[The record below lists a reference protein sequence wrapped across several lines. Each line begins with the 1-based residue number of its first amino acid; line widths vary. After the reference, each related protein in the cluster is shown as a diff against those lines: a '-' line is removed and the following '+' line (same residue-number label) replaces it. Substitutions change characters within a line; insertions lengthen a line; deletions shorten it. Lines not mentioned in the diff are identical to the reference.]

1 MRDKW
6 PCLLQT
12 LQSLA
17 MEFLS
22 LYKENTRSMD
32 CDEKHNEQY
41 MVRRNIPFMKSICT
55 SLWHES
61 KYYSSELFCGF
72 IFSCVDKSCWCAQ
85 IGGFRP
91 MFQWQYAYNVSQLF
105 SVCLG
110 MDWILALPCDRYYV
124 VVKLK
129 SQCGNATPDAMT
141 PLLSAFLKYCWYPMW
156 YHSSAMSHIQ
166 RGSAGIQLFHTKR

>member
-6 PCLLQT
+6 PCLLQP

-110 MDWILALPCDRYYV
+110 WIESWHSHVIDIMWWWNWRV
-124 VVKLK
+124 NV
-129 SQCGNATPDAMT
+129 AM
-141 PLLSAFLKYCWYPMW
+141 PLQMLWLHYFLLS
-156 YHSSAMSHIQ
+156 
-166 RGSAGIQLFHTKR
+166 